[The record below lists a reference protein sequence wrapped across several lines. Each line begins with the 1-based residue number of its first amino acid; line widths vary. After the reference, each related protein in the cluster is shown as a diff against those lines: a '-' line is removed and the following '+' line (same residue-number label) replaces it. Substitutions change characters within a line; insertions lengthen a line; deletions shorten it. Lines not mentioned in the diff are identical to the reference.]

1 MWFKID
7 NQEDPK
13 SAAFVIGNYSPGSW
27 ASRGTC
33 LCLLGHISI
42 LFTIMMIM
50 VMMMMIAPMR
60 LMMMMRSHTA
70 GRVAGMEPR
79 VPFQPPLPM
88 HPSLP
93 AAPLYHLGLST
104 LTSDERP
111 KNHREE
117 QSYKFYISVCIIISK
132 KSWERPWKVLRNT
145 KKLREVEK

>member
-1 MWFKID
+1 
-7 NQEDPK
+7 
-13 SAAFVIGNYSPGSW
+13 
-27 ASRGTC
+27 
-33 LCLLGHISI
+33 
-42 LFTIMMIM
+42 M
-50 VMMMMIAPMR
+50 VMMMIGPMM
-60 LMMMMRSHTA
+60 LMMRTRSHTA

-132 KSWERPWKVLRNT
+132 KS
-145 KKLREVEK
+145 